1 MDMVARSVTA
11 STSSSTEEVNMDIF
25 EWMVEHIDTVYR
37 IWVVVMILATAWA
50 VKTLIDLWREDK

>member
-1 MDMVARSVTA
+1 
-11 STSSSTEEVNMDIF
+11 MDIF

-37 IWVVVMILATAWA
+37 VWVVVMILATAWA